1 MKILIVTS
9 EFADFAKTG
18 GLADVSA
25 ALPRALR
32 DKGIDVRVLLPG
44 YQKVVD
50 GLQNLRIVATLP
62 PYAGLPRCLIGEGR
76 TSDDLAIY
84 VVIEPA
90 LFQRNGGLYGAANGG
105 GDWPDNDV
113 RYARL
118 SLAGAEI
125 GEGKAALG
133 WKPDLVHAHDWQTG
147 LTPAYLR
154 WRGAGA
160 SSVFTI
166 HNLAHQGL
174 YPAERC
180 AALGAPESAFSI
192 NGVEFHG
199 RLSFMKA
206 GVYYADHVTTVSPNY
221 AREITEEAH
230 GGGLHGLTAGLAA
243 QGRLTGIVNGVGPE
257 WDPSNDPDIGQPFD
271 KEDTSAKAWIK
282 DRVRTGL
289 CLAHR
294 DGPLFGVVSRLVHQK
309 GLDLVAEVAGDIV
322 ERGGQIAILG
332 VGDPV
337 TEEMLRGVVRAH
349 PDDIAML
356 NGYNEPMARRIMA
369 ASDFYLMPSRFE
381 PCGLSQMHAQ
391 LYGALPIVHATGGLV
406 DTVEDGET
414 GFVFRPFGKQSFLE
428 AIGRA
433 FSTYGAPGEIERMRR
448 AAMSRRYGYDDI
460 VGEYIKIYA
469 HLTGKPL
476 LRVANNSETP
486 RSGGVSATLRVAR
499 AMSLL

>member
-25 ALPRALR
+25 TLPRALR
-32 DKGIDVRVLLPG
+32 DKGADVRVLLPG

-50 GLQNLRIVATLP
+50 GLRNLHIVATLAS
-62 PYAGLPRCLIGEGR
+62 YADLPRCLIAEGR
-76 TSDDLAIY
+76 TEDDLAVY
-84 VVIEPA
+84 VAVEPA

-105 GDWPDNDV
+105 DWPDNDI

-125 GEGKAALG
+125 AEGRAALG

-147 LTPAYLR
+147 LTPAFLK
-154 WRGAGA
+154 WRRAGVP
-160 SSVFTI
+160 SVFTI

-174 YPAERC
+174 YPAERR
-180 AALGAPESAFSI
+180 AALGAPEAAFSI

-199 RLSFMKA
+199 QLSFMKA
-206 GVYYADHVTTVSPNY
+206 GIYYADHVTTVSPNY

-230 GGGLHGLTAGLAA
+230 GGGLHGLNAGLAA
-243 QGRLTGIVNGVGPE
+243 EGRLSGIVNGVGQE
-257 WDPSNDPDIGQPFD
+257 WDPSRDPDIGAPFD
-271 KEDTSAKAWIK
+271 KDHTSAKAWIK
-282 DRVRTGL
+282 SRVCTGL
-289 CLAHR
+289 CLAPR
-294 DGPLFGVVSRLVHQK
+294 AGPLFGVVSRLVHQK
-309 GLDLVAEVAGDIV
+309 GLDLIAEIAGDIV
-322 ERGGQIAILG
+322 QRGGQIAILG
-332 VGDPV
+332 VGDPI
-337 TEEMLRGVVRAH
+337 TEEMLRNVVRAH

-414 GFVFRPFGKQSFLE
+414 GFVFRPFGEQSFLE
-428 AIGRA
+428 AIERA
-433 FSTYGAPGEIERMRR
+433 FSAYEAPGELDRMRR
-448 AAMSRRYGYDDI
+448 AAMSRSYGYDEAAD
-460 VGEYIKIYA
+460 EYIKIYA

-476 LRVANNSETP
+476 LRVANIESS
-486 RSGGVSATLRVAR
+486 RSGGSSAALRVAR
-499 AMSLL
+499 AMNLL